1 MDFTKLKSNYYFLD
15 DKAYTEDDLLVYN
28 VTAYQLH
35 GKVTEVELN
44 KYFSQFGDV
53 LKVFL
58 KRDKYATG
66 TTEPPIGIVH
76 FAHPLAAARALQRSS
91 HELQKKRFFVNA
103 CESWEQPEAYNG
115 GVDFNTR
122 IAALNLNGDLIDF
135 YTPMRTNILQL
146 NDECLEAICCYL
158 PLRDQIRFSRVCRR
172 FRDIFKYT
180 CKNTSK
186 VFNMNQL
193 IGMTLW
199 DIREFFQMAGANIEE
214 LIGAVPYNYQ
224 DRIDFISE
232 LSPRVRR
239 VDLNC
244 NNVESA
250 SLLRLLERFHAVTYV
265 ELHNFSLNDSSV
277 LALRKLPNLRALIL
291 DQSFELTGKNLSK
304 LYQLHELSLFGCE
317 NLQSSHFI
325 DICKC
330 LFNLRCLDIRHCKML
345 TSRAYTEMIRHC
357 RQLEQLKISC
367 EKEVNY
373 DCVAQL
379 HSLRQLLV
387 HSFGAVRETF
397 FIALSAHK
405 TQQLEKL
412 ELSARNC
419 ITHERAIY
427 LSRLHQLRTLICPN
441 NDNLTDECLFE
452 FAERLSNLEELDIRN
467 CRAVTNIGLLVL
479 LRRCPRLKLVNIDQC
494 EGITDDF
501 VYDACDVVKQSRRDC
516 MEPVEF
522 RVAGTNVHEIIVED
536 LPKLEVGRL
545 LRFSF
550 KEESS

>member
-1 MDFTKLKSNYYFLD
+1 
-15 DKAYTEDDLLVYN
+15 
-28 VTAYQLH
+28 
-35 GKVTEVELN
+35 
-44 KYFSQFGDV
+44 
-53 LKVFL
+53 
-58 KRDKYATG
+58 
-66 TTEPPIGIVH
+66 
-76 FAHPLAAARALQRSS
+76 
-91 HELQKKRFFVNA
+91 
-103 CESWEQPEAYNG
+103 
-115 GVDFNTR
+115 
-122 IAALNLNGDLIDF
+122 
-135 YTPMRTNILQL
+135 MRTNILQL

>member
-15 DKAYTEDDLLVYN
+15 DKAYTEDDLFVYN

-35 GKVTEVELN
+35 GKVTELELY

-53 LKVFL
+53 LKVYL
-58 KRDKYATG
+58 KRDKHAIG
-66 TTEPPIGIVH
+66 TTEPPIGVVH
-76 FAHPLAAARALQRSS
+76 FAHPLAAAKSLQRSC

-103 CESWEQPEAYNG
+103 CESWEQPEAYKG
-115 GVDFNTR
+115 GVDFNAR
-122 IAALNLNGDLIDF
+122 IATLNINGDLIDF
-135 YTPMRTNILQL
+135 YTPVRTSILQL
-146 NDECLEAICCYL
+146 NDECLEAICQYL

-172 FRDIFKYT
+172 FRDIFKHT
-180 CKNTSK
+180 CKYAPK
-186 VFNMNQL
+186 VFNMTQL

-199 DIREFFQMAGANIEE
+199 DIREFFEMAGANIEE
-214 LIGAVPYNYQ
+214 LNGAVPYNYQ

-239 VDLNC
+239 VNLNC

-250 SLLRLLERFHAVTYV
+250 SFLRLLERFHAVTYV
-265 ELHNFSLNDSSV
+265 ELHNFSLNDSAV
-277 LALRKLPNLRALIL
+277 LALRKLPNLVALVL

-304 LYQLHELSLFGCE
+304 LYQLHELSLYGCE
-317 NLQSSHFI
+317 NVQTSHFI

-345 TSRAYTEMIRHC
+345 TSRAYTEMVRNC

-379 HSLRQLLV
+379 HSLRQLSV
-387 HSFGAVRETF
+387 HSFGAVRETL

-405 TQQLEKL
+405 SQQLDLL

-419 ITHERAIY
+419 ITHEGAIY
-427 LSRLHQLRTLICPN
+427 LSRLQKLRKLICPN

-452 FAERLSNLEELDIRN
+452 FAERLPLLEELDIHN

-479 LRRCPRLKLVNIDQC
+479 LRRCTHLKCVNIEQC

-501 VYDACDVVKQSRRDC
+501 VYDACDVLKQGRWECD
-516 MEPVEF
+516 EPVLF
-522 RVAGTNVHEIIVED
+522 RIAGTSVHEAVVKD
-536 LPKLEVGRL
+536 LSCADVGRL
-545 LRFSF
+545 LRFTLI
-550 KEESS
+550 EESS